1 MRSHVVIPT
10 EWGRVTLAWTK
21 DGILRLDLPRETAMG
36 AAKLAQ
42 YGSLATSPRGF
53 AAEARRRVEAYFAGE
68 NVDLDDLP
76 VDFDGVGT
84 FARKVYEVTRTIPR
98 GRTASYGEIARRCE
112 HPRAAR
118 AVGTALKNNPLGL
131 IIPCHRVV
139 AAGQRIGGFSGGN
152 GISLKRKLL
161 ALEGELKLGAAK
173 TTARR

>member
-10 EWGRVTLAWTK
+10 DWGKVTLAWTK
-21 DGILRLDLPRETAMG
+21 DGIVRLDLPREAAMG
-36 AAKLAQ
+36 ADKLVH
-42 YGSLATSPRGF
+42 YGTAVSTPRGF
-53 AAEARRRVEAYFAGE
+53 AAEARRRITAYFAGE

-76 VDFDGVGT
+76 VDFDGVGP

-139 AAGQRIGGFSGGN
+139 AAGQKIGGFSGGN

-161 ALEGELKLGAAK
+161 ALEGELRLGEAK
-173 TTARR
+173 ASVRR